1 VTSAQF
7 AGGSQAVDVWDGVAL
22 LDAFVFATRWLDH
35 HRDRVNALNVFPIPD
50 GDTGTNMA
58 LTMHASIDAARSVPD
73 VTGAGDAAG
82 KLAYG
87 ALMGARG
94 NSGVILSQ
102 IFRGFAAAIADR
114 DGIDGRDLARALDGA
129 RTMAYKAVMRPV
141 EGTML
146 SVIRVAAEHAGTA
159 ASRSSSLVAVLQEA
173 LAGASAAL
181 AATPDQLEILR
192 QAGVVDAGGQGVVY
206 ILEGLYRFALGDTTI
221 DETSSDAQ
229 IGAEMAFLDDV
240 AETHGEDAFGYCTN
254 FMVFGE
260 GIDFESARTQIAS
273 MGQSVVVVGDDTI
286 VKVHIHTENPGS
298 VLEYA
303 LGLGYLDQIKIDNM
317 TLQTEALT
325 TQREHARSAERSPGS
340 DGDPGECDTVD
351 GNIGVIAVAAGRGL
365 VNALRSMG
373 ASCVVRGGQTMN
385 PSTEELLQAVE
396 RIPVDQVI
404 ILPNNKNILMAANQV
419 AALAAKHVEVV
430 PSRSVPQGLAAL
442 SVFNRDVALEANV
455 RSMSATLQ
463 DVHSI
468 EITQAVRDVELNGVQ
483 VVSGQYIGL
492 IDGDL
497 VESGPDTH
505 DVATRTLERMHDREP
520 ELLTIF
526 AGEDATPESTSELEA
541 SAAAI
546 FPEAEIEVLEGNQ
559 PHYRFLISIE

>member
-1 VTSAQF
+1 
-7 AGGSQAVDVWDGVAL
+7 
-22 LDAFVFATRWLDH
+22 
-35 HRDRVNALNVFPIPD
+35 
-50 GDTGTNMA
+50 
-58 LTMHASIDAARSVPD
+58 
-73 VTGAGDAAG
+73 
-82 KLAYG
+82 
-87 ALMGARG
+87 
-94 NSGVILSQ
+94 
-102 IFRGFAAAIADR
+102 
-114 DGIDGRDLARALDGA
+114 
-129 RTMAYKAVMRPV
+129 
-141 EGTML
+141 
-146 SVIRVAAEHAGTA
+146 
-159 ASRSSSLVAVLQEA
+159 
-173 LAGASAAL
+173 
-181 AATPDQLEILR
+181 
-192 QAGVVDAGGQGVVY
+192 VDAGGQGVVY

-229 IGAEMAFLDDV
+229 IGAEMAFLDNV

-260 GIDFESARTQIAS
+260 DIDFESVRAQIAS

-286 VKVHIHTENPGS
+286 VKVHIHTENPGN
-298 VLEYA
+298 VLEYV

-325 TQREHARSAERSPGS
+325 SQREQARATGHAAVTAEES
-340 DGDPGECDTVD
+340 DGCDSVD
-351 GNIGVIAVAAGRGL
+351 GSIGVIAVAAGRGL

-404 ILPNNKNILMAANQV
+404 ILPNNKNILLAANQV
-419 AALAAKHVEVV
+419 SVLTGKHVEVV

-442 SVFNRDVALEANV
+442 SVFNRDVPLDANV

-463 DVHSI
+463 DVHSV
-468 EITQAVRDVELNGVQ
+468 EITRAVRDVELNGVQ

-505 DVATRTLERMHDREP
+505 DVAARTLERMQDREP

-526 AGEDATPESTSELEA
+526 AGEDATPEATSELEA
-541 SAAAI
+541 SAAEL